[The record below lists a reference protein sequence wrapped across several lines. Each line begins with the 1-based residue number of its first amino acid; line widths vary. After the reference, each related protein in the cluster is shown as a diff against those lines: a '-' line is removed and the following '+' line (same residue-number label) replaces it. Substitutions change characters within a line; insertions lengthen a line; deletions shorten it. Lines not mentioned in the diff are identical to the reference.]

1 MRDLDSII
9 EEIREF
15 SKANELLSYREV
27 EELQNVLYED
37 EVIIHIT
44 IGSVEGYKGLF
55 LATVYR
61 VLFIYHNEISQPKVL
76 EVPYEKLEYIHVK
89 QLNHY
94 VAMELFFAGTK
105 IEIKDLPPDDANTIK
120 DEVNFQIGIY
130 NPSNKTGSS
139 QKKKKFGF
147 LRFILFIGIAVLTG
161 YLLGPKFHVIEVYD
175 SVITDALSKEEGEAT
190 YQIEFSNME
199 LVKDEFGATA
209 KGTLTNHSD
218 KEYRYVNIDV
228 QYYDKEGTIVE
239 SQIET
244 VYDLKPEQSW
254 NFDFSSYSDYTD
266 SFDIVGIYVQEAE

>member
-27 EELQNVLYED
+27 EELQNILYED

-105 IEIKDLPPDDANTIK
+105 IEIMDLPPDDANTIK
-120 DEVNFQIGIY
+120 DEVNFQIDTY
-130 NPSNKTGSS
+130 NPANKTGKT
-139 QKKKKFGF
+139 QKRKFGF

-161 YLLGPKFHVIEVYD
+161 YIVGPQFNVVEVYD
-175 SVITDALSKEEGEAT
+175 EAITDSLTKEEGEEK
-190 YQIEFSNME
+190 YQLEFSNLAIE
-199 LVKDEFGATA
+199 KGEYDTTVKGII
-209 KGTLTNHSD
+209 KNNSD
-218 KEYRYVNIDV
+218 KEYRYISVDI
-228 QYYDKEGTIVE
+228 QYYNKKGAIVD
-239 SQIET
+239 SQIT
-244 VYDLKPEQSW
+244 SAYDLKPGMSW
-254 NFDFSSYSDYTD
+254 DLNSSSISEYAE
-266 SFDIVGIYVQEAE
+266 SFEIVSVYVEEAE